1 MSADIAAN
9 VMLELRGSNVK
20 KAPVTNDELAA
31 IEKSVRDQY
40 EKQSDPYFATS
51 RLWDDGLIEPAQTR
65 DILGLCLSLLSTVP
79 AVGPQ
84 TPVYRM

>member
-9 VMLELRGSNVK
+9 VMMELQRSNVK
-20 KAPVTNDELAA
+20 KTPKTANELVA
-31 IEKSVRDQY
+31 IEKAVRDQY